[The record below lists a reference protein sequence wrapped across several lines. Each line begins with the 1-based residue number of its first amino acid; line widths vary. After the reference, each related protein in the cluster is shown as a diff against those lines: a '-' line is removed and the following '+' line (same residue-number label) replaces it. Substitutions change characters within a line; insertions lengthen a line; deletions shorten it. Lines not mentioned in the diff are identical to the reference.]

1 MIKKALISTL
11 LIASTALASDL
22 NLGIKL
28 YSDGLYSLAA
38 KTFKENLPSLKG
50 KEFKKFYR
58 YAYLSFLKAKDYDSL
73 SNLVNYWKENY
84 PDFHKGELLA
94 LETLLKLNQGVPISE
109 AFPQKELL
117 NLPISE
123 EIGFFRALKGAP
135 LTTDQLLY
143 VLSVASKNT
152 QLKGAIKDSGLL
164 REALKRAVKEND
176 YDLIDFI
183 FDNYGRWFRGKE
195 EELQFIKYLERKK
208 RFEEALVE
216 AQKLYRK
223 SPGPE
228 TRFELAK
235 AYYLAGKYSQVLKLI
250 KNPTTEREKYLL
262 AWTYFKLKKP
272 EKIPQVVGLSTE
284 KPQLPNSLKVIYDF
298 FKGDFDYDKL
308 KSLYPKL
315 YAKALIFTFSQEVP
329 KEEIGLPHD
338 LAFLYFQSGY
348 FQKAQKEL
356 EKAVENTRDKNLLAR
371 SLFLLGK
378 LGSVNYQVG
387 TVVYNQLLGNF
398 QNTPYYDESVVNA
411 ARVYL
416 YGGSPQ
422 VAVKLLEYAE
432 NDLKDRGRR
441 VRELLGQAYEITG
454 DYKKAVKELSKGESQ
469 FSKTLLAYS
478 LYQLG
483 REKDAY
489 ETLKELFKGKALF
502 PEANGGRLIF
512 LSKKLGKERELK
524 EVKFG
529 APLIDTMAA
538 VITKDPKR
546 AEELFPQ
553 VPQTEKL
560 VLAYFLANYYGEKNP
575 DKAFL
580 YANRL
585 IDISP
590 NQEISSFAKAFV
602 NYLAFKSKNY
612 APVLFNDPYFIAYNP
627 ENAITSTSTLISKA
641 QDYAQRGEYGKA
653 YGLLKLALERTTSS
667 QIKRSVITKMVNI
680 DLKQKNYQR
689 ALRDINLLP
698 EASQESK
705 DLKNFLLFK
714 TYLSMGKL
722 VDAYSAAKEV
732 SSVKNIPEGERAYF
746 TAKLA
751 RYYKLTGNKEKAL
764 ELTEKLLKE
773 GNLKSVS
780 YDDLVSLSLL
790 AQEEGE
796 LPLAYNLITLASK
809 KAKTKEE
816 KAESLFWKAS
826 IEAKLGRTDDAI
838 IDYMKIAY
846 EYEGVEPWAS
856 TALYR
861 AAGLFEE
868 KGDYKQAL
876 KLYRKVAKIKRGT
889 KEGEVA
895 EEKVK
900 FLLKKIG
907 SEE

>member
-1 MIKKALISTL
+1 MIKRAIISALL
-11 LIASTALASDL
+11 LASTAVASDL
-22 NLGIKL
+22 KLGVKL

-38 KTFKENLPSLKG
+38 KTFKENLSLLKG
-50 KEFKKFYR
+50 DGFKKFYR
-58 YAYLSFLKAKDYDSL
+58 YAYLSFLKAKDYNSL
-73 SNLVNYWKENY
+73 SQLVNYWEKNY
-84 PDFHKGELLA
+84 PNFHKGELLA
-94 LETLLKLNQGVPISE
+94 LKTLLKVNQKVPIEE

-117 NLPISE
+117 QLPISD
-123 EIGFFRALKGAP
+123 EIDFFRALKEAP
-135 LTTDQLLY
+135 LTTDQTLY
-143 VLSVASKNT
+143 ILNAASKNT
-152 QLKGAIKDSGLL
+152 KLKGAVKDSGFLK
-164 REALKRAVKEND
+164 EALKKAVKEND

-183 FDNYGRWFRGKE
+183 FDNYGRWFKGKE

-216 AQKLYRK
+216 AQKLYK
-223 SPGPE
+223 KNPE
-228 TRFELAK
+228 PDTRFELAK
-235 AYYLAGKYSQVLKLI
+235 AYYLAGKYRKVLDLI

-262 AWTYFKLKKP
+262 AWTYFKLNRP
-272 EKIPQVVGLSTE
+272 EKIPQIVGLSTE
-284 KPQLPNSLKVIYDF
+284 KPQVPSSLKALYSF
-298 FKGDFDYDKL
+298 FNGNFNLTEL
-308 KSLYPKL
+308 KKLYPKL
-315 YAKALIFTFSQEVP
+315 YTKALIFTFSQEVP

-338 LAFLYFQSGY
+338 LAFLYFQNGY

-356 EKAVENTRDKNLLAR
+356 ERAVQNTQDQNLLAR

-432 NDLKDRGRR
+432 NNLKERGNQ
-441 VRELLGQAYEITG
+441 VRGLLGQAYQITG
-454 DYKKAVKELSKGESQ
+454 DYKKAVKELSEAKDL

-483 REKDAY
+483 REKEAY
-489 ETLKELFKGKALF
+489 GVLKELFKKKALF
-502 PEANGGRLIF
+502 PEANGGRLVF
-512 LSKKLGKERELK
+512 LSKELGREKELRK
-524 EVKFG
+524 ISFG
-529 APLIDTMAA
+529 TPLIDAMAA

-553 VPQTEKL
+553 APQTERL
-560 VLAYFLANYYGEKNP
+560 ALAYFLANYYAGKNP
-575 DKAFL
+575 QKAFL

-590 NQEISSFAKAFV
+590 NQEISDFAKAFI

-653 YGLLKLALERTTSS
+653 YGLLKLALERTTSP
-667 QIKRSVITKMVNI
+667 QLKRSIITQMVNI
-680 DLKQKNYQR
+680 DLKQRNYQK
-689 ALRDINLLP
+689 ALKDINLLA
-698 EASQESK
+698 ETDQKSK

-732 SSVKNIPEGERAYF
+732 SSVENIPQEERAYF

-751 RYYKLTGNKEKAL
+751 RYYKLTGNKEMAL
-764 ELTEKLLKE
+764 KLTQELLKE

-790 AQEEGE
+790 AQEQGK
-796 LPLAYNLITLASK
+796 LPLAYKLIELASK

-826 IEAKLGRTDDAI
+826 VEAKLGRTDDAI

-846 EYEGVEPWAS
+846 EYKGTEPWAS

-861 AAGLFEE
+861 AAELFEE

-876 KLYRKVAKIKRGT
+876 KLYSKVAKIKKGT